1 LNQSINQSINH
12 GGEGTL
18 FILEFAAC
26 HGASLAGA
34 ISVIVK
40 TCAVDFSFGKANRHD
55 HVLLMRHEDL
65 RANKSLDID

>member
-40 TCAVDFSFGKANRHD
+40 SELERQKAIENRH
-55 HVLLMRHEDL
+55 LGGW
-65 RANKSLDID
+65 